1 MLTWLSQPGL
11 PVPPAY
17 NPAHLFVAHLP
28 RVLEVLPQLR
38 TSHNVFAT
46 IAQPLGASV
55 YTFPLPAIA
64 LEDIADEFGRLIAD
78 TFVITLLLITLY
90 RLTAARATPVRRTVT
105 LALSTLL
112 LLWPTFLDRGRSCM
126 ISYVRAA
133 VAFLSLIH
141 I

>member
-1 MLTWLSQPGL
+1 MSGSMLTWLSQPGL

-55 YTFPLPAIA
+55 SGSYTHLTLPTIC
-64 LEDIADEFGRLIAD
+64 G
-78 TFVITLLLITLY
+78 V
-90 RLTAARATPVRRTVT
+90 
-105 LALSTLL
+105 
-112 LLWPTFLDRGRSCM
+112 
-126 ISYVRAA
+126 
-133 VAFLSLIH
+133 
-141 I
+141 